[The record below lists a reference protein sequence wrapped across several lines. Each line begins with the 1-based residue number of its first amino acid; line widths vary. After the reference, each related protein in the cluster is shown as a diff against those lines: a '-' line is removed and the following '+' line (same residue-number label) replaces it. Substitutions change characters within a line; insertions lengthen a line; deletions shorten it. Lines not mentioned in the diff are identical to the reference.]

1 MVRPVALAGRARSG
15 ALRPGVS
22 APVLPF
28 DLWLRGRIVSRG
40 RALLRGL
47 LVLAVLPGPFAGR
60 PGGRDLGGAGARVNG
75 EVATPSRTPRTSRRP
90 RHLRSWARSPL
101 RPGAR
106 TESAPHT
113 AGRSRCG
120 TAHPRGR
127 GNGPP
132 PTRPR
137 GTPRTARSGESSG
150 RSRP

>member
-1 MVRPVALAGRARSG
+1 MVRPVALAGRACSG

-75 EVATPSRTPRTSRRP
+75 EVFYAFSNTQNVTSSQTPSELGKKPSSTGRKDGK
-90 RHLRSWARSPL
+90 RSAY
-101 RPGAR
+101 
-106 TESAPHT
+106 
-113 AGRSRCG
+113 
-120 TAHPRGR
+120 
-127 GNGPP
+127 
-132 PTRPR
+132 
-137 GTPRTARSGESSG
+137 
-150 RSRP
+150 SRP